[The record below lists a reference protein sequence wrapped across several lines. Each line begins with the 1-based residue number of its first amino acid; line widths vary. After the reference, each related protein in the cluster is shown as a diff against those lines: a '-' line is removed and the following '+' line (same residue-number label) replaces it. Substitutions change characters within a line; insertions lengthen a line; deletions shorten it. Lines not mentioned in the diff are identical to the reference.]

1 VNADARL
8 RAFLADSLDLWR
20 VSGTVDP
27 GVAPAVAEI
36 RASDGTI
43 VSVERIADKTI
54 PFRWMVRRRGP
65 RASSEE
71 RPRPCGSLVGVLG
84 ALRTALGVDRGSA
97 LRIASSPV
105 DE

>member
-1 VNADARL
+1 MSPDSRL

-20 VSGTVDP
+20 VRGTVDA

-54 PFRWMVRRRGP
+54 PFRWMVRRRRPGAP
-65 RASSEE
+65 HEE

-84 ALRTALGVDRGSA
+84 ALRTALGVDRGSP
-97 LRIASSPV
+97 LRIAPSPV